1 MLEKGRI
8 SSQQFFFLILVLILS
23 ASLFNLPSI
32 IISRTKQDVWIVML
46 IALGIDAVVAVVLYV
61 LGLRYPNQTMFEY
74 SEEILGRFLG
84 KGVGLIFALF
94 FLLTTAVDLQ
104 ITISLLT
111 TAVMPETPQTVFY
124 LIMLIVAA
132 YAVNAGLE
140 PIGRLSE
147 LVGPLVVFSLLL
159 SLALNIN
166 HIKLENLKPVFQLS
180 MREDLQNSLLPGS
193 LFGVCIIMGVF
204 MAYHNNPKDTLKAKL
219 GGVVTGT
226 LLIILNLLVVIMVF
240 GANMCAELRF
250 PLYSLAQMIEIGD
263 FFERLELLVMI
274 FWIAAGFISISMLY
288 YASTLGFAQ
297 LLKLPDY
304 KPLTPLIGVAVF
316 ILTMTLF
323 RNITDTDA
331 LFESSIFTY
340 LALSV
345 EGGLT
350 TLLFFVSLLRHRKKP
365 IWIKKRG

>member
-1 MLEKGRI
+1 M
-8 SSQQFFFLILVLILS
+8 
-23 ASLFNLPSI
+23 
-32 IISRTKQDVWIVML
+32 
-46 IALGIDAVVAVVLYV
+46 
-61 LGLRYPNQTMFEY
+61 
-74 SEEILGRFLG
+74 
-84 KGVGLIFALF
+84 
-94 FLLTTAVDLQ
+94 TTAIVLRIITDLL
-104 ITISLLT
+104 I

-124 LIMLIVAA
+124 LVMLIVSA

-147 LVGPLVVFSLLL
+147 LVSPLVVLVLLL
-159 SLALNIN
+159 SLALNVN
-166 HIKLENLKPVFQLS
+166 HLKLENLKPVFQLS

-193 LFGVCIIMGVF
+193 LFGICIIMGVF

-226 LLIILNLLVVIMVF
+226 LLTILNLLVLIMVF

-250 PLYSLAQMIEIGD
+250 PLYSLAQMIEVGD
-263 FFERLELLVMI
+263 FFERLEPLVMI
-274 FWIAAGFISISMLY
+274 FWIAAGFVSITMLY
-288 YASTLGFAQ
+288 YVSTLGFAQ

-304 KPLTPLIGVAVF
+304 KPLTPFIGVAVF

-331 LFESSIFTY
+331 LFEGIFPY

-350 TLLFFVSLLRHRKKP
+350 TLLFFVSLFRHGKKP
-365 IWIKKRG
+365 IQIKKRG